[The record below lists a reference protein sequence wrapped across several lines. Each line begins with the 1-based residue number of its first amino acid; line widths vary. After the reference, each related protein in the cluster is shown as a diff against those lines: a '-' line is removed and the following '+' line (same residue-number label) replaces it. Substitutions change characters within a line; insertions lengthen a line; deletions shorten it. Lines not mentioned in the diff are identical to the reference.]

1 MRLVRMQREAVFL
14 HPSTHFLQ
22 RHNRF
27 FATAAQNNLW
37 RSEFL
42 THLCPPKADPPAAQH
57 FVDFRCD
64 LGDASRDSFGADGFQ
79 MVRAVGV
86 NVRVGRDGP
95 AVALRYVVL

>member
-1 MRLVRMQREAVFL
+1 MLNFISADALFPVG
-14 HPSTHFLQ
+14 HFKIP
-22 RHNRF
+22 HF
-27 FATAAQNNLW
+27 LW

-42 THLCPPKADPPAAQH
+42 THLCPPGVDPPTAQH